1 VASSAV
7 SSAKV
12 AVIDSGG
19 VGRSAV
25 YSMYITLGHCLGYAR
40 IDGGEFRILSFNLY
54 EEVSAMQIG
63 F

>member
-1 VASSAV
+1 VV
-7 SSAKV
+7 Y
-12 AVIDSGG
+12 SGE

-25 YSMYITLGHCLGYAR
+25 YNRYNNGLGHLGCTN
-40 IDGGEFRILSFNLY
+40 IDWGEFCVLSFSLY